1 MWPMTFMTIARL
13 PVASYAA
20 VPKVWRA
27 QYRTNDSGKR
37 VISMTNSMASHSQY
51 AIFLATQGR
60 FEEAIA
66 EVKLAEKIDLS
77 GPATNLDMVQIYYW
91 RHQDDQ
97 ALEQGRE
104 MLRKDPPQAFIA
116 HFFMGFPYIHK
127 GEFENAIQEF
137 KQSTVIGDAGS
148 LSGLGYA
155 YAMSGNNAE
164 TQNVLL
170 RLKHP

>member
-1 MWPMTFMTIARL
+1 MDTRQKSALFGVVVTKDVTRL
-13 PVASYAA
+13 NSWSDPQANRFTPRTQRIVWVILIVQSLASLHA
-20 VPKVWRA
+20 
-27 QYRTNDSGKR
+27 
-37 VISMTNSMASHSQY
+37 
-51 AIFLATQGR
+51 
-60 FEEAIA
+60 
-66 EVKLAEKIDLS
+66 
-77 GPATNLDMVQIYYW
+77 
-91 RHQDDQ
+91 
-97 ALEQGRE
+97 
-104 MLRKDPPQAFIA
+104 QAFIA

-155 YAMSGNNAE
+155 YAMSGNKAE